1 MLKRRKKYLSAVL
14 AASLFL
20 TGVAAGC
27 GAGDQPTAGGQ
38 STAGDQ
44 STTEDQPTAENQLT
58 AENDQSTTGKVTF
71 TDDLGREVT
80 IEDPERTAALL
91 GSFADIWYLAGG
103 TICASADDAWEDF
116 DLELPEDAVNLGMT
130 KELSLEKLFEA
141 DPDFVLASSN
151 TKQNLE
157 WQDTLEAAQIPVA
170 YFDVSDFEDY
180 LRVLKICTEITGRS
194 DLYEK
199 NGTAISSQIEE
210 VMEKS
215 EVRLEGEDAP
225 TVLSL
230 RASATW
236 IRAKNS
242 EGNVLGEMLKD
253 LGCVNI
259 ADSDDSLLENLSIEA
274 IMEADP
280 DYIFIC
286 QQGDD
291 LSAVQ
296 ANMEQFISDNP
307 AWKNLTAVKE
317 GRVYYME
324 KSLYTLKPNDR
335 WGEAYEKLEEIL
347 SN

>member
-1 MLKRRKKYLSAVL
+1 MKNKCRRRNQKRTYLAAVL

-20 TGVAAGC
+20 MGVAAGC
-27 GAGDQPTAGGQ
+27 GAENQP
-38 STAGDQ
+38 TAGDQ
-44 STTEDQPTAENQLT
+44 STAGDQPTAENQPP
-58 AENDQSTTGKVTF
+58 AENNQSTTEKVTF
-71 TDDLGREVT
+71 IDDLGREVT

-103 TICASADDAWEDF
+103 TICASADDAWEEFELD
-116 DLELPEDAVNLGMT
+116 LPEDAVNLGMT

-170 YFDVSDFEDY
+170 YFDVADFEDY

-199 NGTAISSQIEE
+199 NGIAISSQIEA
-210 VMEKS
+210 VIAKS
-215 EVRLEGEDAP
+215 QSRLEGEEAP

-253 LGCVNI
+253 LGCVNV
-259 ADSDDSLLENLSIEA
+259 ADSDDSLLENLSMEA

-291 LSAVQ
+291 FAAVQ
-296 ANMEQFISDNP
+296 ENMEQFMAENP
-307 AWKNLTAVKE
+307 AWSTLTAVKE

-347 SN
+347 SK